1 MNMRSQR
8 RIDMLELELF
18 KLRIELDIMHEIMSN
33 VINTQVQAAEARNMD
48 SGKWY
53 PRKNPTQN

>member
-1 MNMRSQR
+1 MRAQR
-8 RIDMLELELF
+8 RIDLLELDLY

-33 VINTQVQAAEARNMD
+33 IVNSQVQAAEARSMD

-53 PRKNPTQN
+53 PRKNPNQN